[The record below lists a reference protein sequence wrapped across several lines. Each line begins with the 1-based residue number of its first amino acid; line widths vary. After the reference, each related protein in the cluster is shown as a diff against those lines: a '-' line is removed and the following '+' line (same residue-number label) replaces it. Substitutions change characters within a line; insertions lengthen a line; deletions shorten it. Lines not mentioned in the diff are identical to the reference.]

1 MGSPRAPLLRK
12 PLLALWFAWSF
23 HAASFERKMGS
34 TVLNRRLLVSY
45 RTSGLLNRPLAA
57 LAFGTLKP
65 LFEENRFFAQ
75 KKRCCANLFLF
86 LRAFFALSFFT
97 KV

>member
-1 MGSPRAPLLRK
+1 MGDVGFFWGRNLLSGERRFLPK
-12 PLLALWFAWSF
+12 TPSSKK
-23 HAASFERKMGS
+23 AAFGAFDY
-34 TVLNRRLLVSY
+34 LLVSC
-45 RTSGLLNRPLAA
+45 RASGLLNRPLAA

-75 KKRCCANLFLF
+75 KKRCRANLFLF